1 MSFLDLARERY
12 SCRSLTPDAID
23 PSKLD
28 AILEAAR
35 VAPTAVNKQ
44 PFHIWVVTSD
54 EGVER
59 IGQVTKYTFGARTFI
74 VVGSKPDAAWVRK
87 SDNANFCDVDASIV
101 ATHIMLA
108 VTDQGLATTWVG
120 LFDAPLMAQ
129 LFPQMQGYHLDA
141 IFPIG
146 APADDAEPSPRHT
159 ERQSLENLVSFI

>member
-12 SCRSLTPDAID
+12 SCRSLSADPID
-23 PSKLD
+23 PKKLD

-35 VAPTAVNKQ
+35 LAPTAVNKQ
-44 PFHIWVVTSD
+44 PFHIWVVVSAD
-54 EGVER
+54 GVEN
-59 IGQVTKYTFGARTFI
+59 IGKATKFTFGARTFI
-74 VVGSKPDAAWVRK
+74 VVGSKPDEAWVRK

-120 LFDAPLMAQ
+120 SFDAPLMATM
-129 LFPQMQGYHLDA
+129 FPQMVGYHLDA

-146 APADDAEPSPRHT
+146 EPLEDGTPSPRHE
-159 ERQSLENLVSFI
+159 ERRPVDNLVSFI